1 MLFRSCGSMAR
12 KNEYHYRIY
21 SCIAKGRKCTTRV
34 INADYFED
42 YIHSLLFG
50 CLLLPDNA
58 ERLCKLIEVAY
69 LKAHDKFQ
77 DNRISLIDEISVFDK
92 KIETL
97 KTELSKEGSNQLMKF
112 ITNECEN
119 LQIAK
124 KELQFKI
131 RLIDKELNAFPDYN
145 PIVIRRNAKK
155 FYNILKDRQFTTLQ
169 TAYRALISSIKVDND
184 KIKVALNLNVLL
196 GSYLP
201 ITVTVIEKRDYIA
214 RPENLSLQSLAFS
227 TLSVSVA

>member
-1 MLFRSCGSMAR
+1 M
-12 KNEYHYRIY
+12 
-21 SCIAKGRKCTTRV
+21 
-34 INADYFED
+34 
-42 YIHSLLFG
+42 
-50 CLLLPDNA
+50 
-58 ERLCKLIEVAY
+58 
-69 LKAHDKFQ
+69 
-77 DNRISLIDEISVFDK
+77 
-92 KIETL
+92 
-97 KTELSKEGSNQLMKF
+97 
-112 ITNECEN
+112 
-119 LQIAK
+119 
-124 KELQFKI
+124 
-131 RLIDKELNAFPDYN
+131 ELNAFPDYN

-169 TAYRALISSIKVDND
+169 TSYRALISSIKVDND